1 MFSPKNEDAS
11 DLLPL
16 FAGNGHRR
24 SNSQGSYEP
33 TVVVAAAAAAAAH
46 STQIIKRNV
55 RRQRGLA
62 SKIVLPKKN
71 QFLN

>member
-33 TVVVAAAAAAAAH
+33 TVVVAAAAAAH
-46 STQIIKRNV
+46 STQIIKRNI